1 MWLHVVASATG
12 LEHGNPA
19 RGMHF
24 LKPGLGGH
32 APGQVSV
39 LRENQ
44 PGSKRQKTKV
54 NFIYR
59 RRKSETGERRGSLSC
74 LPCPR
79 CVGIGPG
86 LLPWLCGAPQASGS
100 AQLPWPGP
108 ALLPCLCG
116 LLRCPGLPS
125 SPGLARPCRP
135 ALPVCGLLRRPG
147 LPSSPGPALCSCPAC
162 VRAPQVPRSAQLP
175 WPGPSVLPVRAPQAP
190 GSAQLPWPALPRRA
204 HCLPSGT
211 LSPFCLRVFD
221 VLQYNFS
228 F

>member
-1 MWLHVVASATG
+1 MWLHVIASATG

-125 SPGLARPCRP
+125 SPGLA
-135 ALPVCGLLRRPG
+135 LP
-147 LPSSPGPALCSCPAC
+147 SCPAC
-162 VRAPQVPRSAQLP
+162 VRAPQAPRSAQLP
-175 WPGPSVLPVRAPQAP
+175 WPCPSVLPVRAPQAP

>member
-135 ALPVCGLLRRPG
+135 ALPVCGLLRCPG
-147 LPSSPGPALCSCPAC
+147 LPSSPGPALLSCLC
-162 VRAPQVPRSAQLP
+162 GLLRR
-175 WPGPSVLPVRAPQAP
+175 PG
-190 GSAQLPWPALPRRA
+190 
-204 HCLPSGT
+204 LPSSPGRPCPDGPT
-211 LSPFCLRVFD
+211 ASPLERSRLSASECSTSCSTTSLFREKVAFVDTRL
-221 VLQYNFS
+221 
-228 F
+228 

>member
-19 RGMHF
+19 RGTHF

-59 RRKSETGERRGSLSC
+59 RRESETGERRGLLSC
-74 LPCPR
+74 LPRPR

-108 ALLPCLCG
+108 ALLPCLCAG
-116 LLRCPGLPS
+116 SSGAQVCPAP
-125 SPGLARPCRP
+125 LAQPCAP

-147 LPSSPGPALCSCPAC
+147 LPSSPGRPCPDGPTASPLERSRLSASECSTSCSTTSLFREK
-162 VRAPQVPRSAQLP
+162 V
-175 WPGPSVLPVRAPQAP
+175 
-190 GSAQLPWPALPRRA
+190 
-204 HCLPSGT
+204 
-211 LSPFCLRVFD
+211 
-221 VLQYNFS
+221 S
-228 F
+228 FVDTRL